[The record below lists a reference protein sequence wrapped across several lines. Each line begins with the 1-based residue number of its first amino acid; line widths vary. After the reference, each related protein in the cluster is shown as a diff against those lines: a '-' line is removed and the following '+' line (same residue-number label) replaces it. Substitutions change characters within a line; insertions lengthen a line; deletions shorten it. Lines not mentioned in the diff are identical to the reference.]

1 MKTEPKRLDLSDRV
15 AMNAKMSCHAN
26 VVFPS
31 PLPSPTGR
39 GRHVHCARRAPPSSL
54 VRMLP
59 GLSDKKAVTGD
70 DTTTLLLSTACCP
83 LSPRERVRVRGNHAI
98 ATLLISARALP
109 QDQRADEP
117 VKPKINVCFVLDTTG
132 SMSGLIEGAKQKIWS
147 IANEV
152 IAAKPTPAVKF
163 SLVAYRD

>member
-70 DTTTLLLSTACCP
+70 DTTTLPLSTACCP
-83 LSPRERVRVRGNHAI
+83 PTPGERVRVRGNHAI
-98 ATLLISARALP
+98 ATLVTCTLLISARALP

-132 SMSGLIEGAKQKIWS
+132 SMSGLIEGAKQKI
-147 IANEV
+147 
-152 IAAKPTPAVKF
+152 
-163 SLVAYRD
+163 